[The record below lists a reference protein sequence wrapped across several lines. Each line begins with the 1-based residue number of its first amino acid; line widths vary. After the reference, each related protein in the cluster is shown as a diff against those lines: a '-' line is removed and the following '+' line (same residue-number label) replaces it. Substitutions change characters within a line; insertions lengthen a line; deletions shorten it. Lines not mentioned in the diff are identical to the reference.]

1 MKELVDYARI
11 IYSNPLNEKTIIEVI
26 YEDRFYYENM
36 EVSLG
41 EYYQDVILEKKE
53 NGVIIFQGKKIR
65 ETIQK
70 KNEEF
75 KKSEEKVWECRNCG
89 HLHTGENAPDVCP
102 VCNHPQAYFE
112 VHAENY

>member
-11 IYSNPLNEKTIIEVI
+11 IYPNPLNEKTIIEVI
-26 YEDRFYYENM
+26 YEDQFSYENM
-36 EVSLG
+36 GGNLG

-70 KNEEF
+70 K
-75 KKSEEKVWECRNCG
+75 
-89 HLHTGENAPDVCP
+89 GENLNDKHYTIPL
-102 VCNHPQAYFE
+102 Y
-112 VHAENY
+112 NYEIIVRNSDSTTLNS

>member
-70 KNEEF
+70 KNEESLNN
-75 KKSEEKVWECRNCG
+75 KYYTIPLYNCEIIVRDSDSMA
-89 HLHTGENAPDVCP
+89 LNS
-102 VCNHPQAYFE
+102 
-112 VHAENY
+112 

>member
-26 YEDRFYYENM
+26 YEDQFSYENM
-36 EVSLG
+36 GVSLG

-70 KNEEF
+70 KNGESLNNKCYTIPLYNCEIII
-75 KKSEEKVWECRNCG
+75 RNSDSTT
-89 HLHTGENAPDVCP
+89 LNS
-102 VCNHPQAYFE
+102 
-112 VHAENY
+112 

>member
-26 YEDRFYYENM
+26 YEDQFSYKNM

-53 NGVIIFQGKKIR
+53 NGVIIFQGKKIQ

-70 KNEEF
+70 KKEESLNNKYYTF
-75 KKSEEKVWECRNCG
+75 PLYNCEIIIRNSDSIT
-89 HLHTGENAPDVCP
+89 LNS
-102 VCNHPQAYFE
+102 
-112 VHAENY
+112 